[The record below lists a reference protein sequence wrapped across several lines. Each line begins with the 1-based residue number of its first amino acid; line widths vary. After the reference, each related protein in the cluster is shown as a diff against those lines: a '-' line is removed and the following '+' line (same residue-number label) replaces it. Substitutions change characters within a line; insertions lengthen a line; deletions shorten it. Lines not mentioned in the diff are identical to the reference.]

1 MSEVIQISIP
11 KAVVTSVYTS
21 DSNGNQYIQ
30 MSSPAG
36 EFKFSCP
43 AGVHDFNKH
52 LEDNRQ
58 TYSFEISGNIFDRK
72 LGLTIHNVL
81 APIGKPKN

>member
-11 KAVVTSVYTS
+11 KAVITSVYTS

-58 TYSFEISGNIFDRK
+58 AFTFEITGRIYDRNM
-72 LGLTIHNVL
+72 GLTIQKVI
-81 APIGKPKN
+81 APIGKPKL